1 MLSGFHVPAVG
12 LAGLEI
18 VDTALLVHGQQPV
31 AACADAGEPD
41 VPISVED
48 GGRGLL
54 AGPGVDVLV
63 GSEGRLPLAAG
74 CGLQVVESVGSL
86 GRERNLFWCAVLCPN
101 VDVAVAGQ
109 ADKLAV
115 CRVDARVVGLLLVGR
130 AEGQAGAGG
139 GSVVRAQSP
148 VRGFGPTGGQRRV
161 LQDGGLEIEGKA
173 VTRPPV
179 EPGALT
185 LRVLLRRCG
194 DGEGSG
200 VLVVLLG
207 RVAEVPSATRGFD
220 DPPPPRSA

>member
-18 VDTALLVHGQQPV
+18 VDTALPVHGQQPV
-31 AACADAGEPD
+31 VACADAGEPD

-74 CGLQVVESVGSL
+74 CGLQAVESFGSL

-115 CRVDARVVGLLLVGR
+115 CRVDARVIGFFLVGR
-130 AEGQAGAGG
+130 TDGQ
-139 GSVVRAQSP
+139 
-148 VRGFGPTGGQRRV
+148 
-161 LQDGGLEIEGKA
+161 LCI
-173 VTRPPV
+173 
-179 EPGALT
+179 
-185 LRVLLRRCG
+185 
-194 DGEGSG
+194 
-200 VLVVLLG
+200 
-207 RVAEVPSATRGFD
+207 
-220 DPPPPRSA
+220 